1 MTGDGDIRRRARCD
15 IAAVDAEGQPLN
27 GLADE
32 REIPGNRTHHA
43 RDGRRGRADADVAGG
58 DRTVDR
64 DAGRRIGV
72 AGHQGLAR
80 RGRQRHIAARIRG
93 SAGIDR
99 LRKDLRAVINIDRR
113 CIDLDID
120 GVAHRMRLGGGV
132 EVTGID
138 HRMLGERDRIVGL
151 DEIGRARAQ
160 RRNGVGDGRVRQ
172 RHTAIALARVTDD
185 HIGRIDQKR
194 AGLAFRRAEIDRDAA
209 ANVDDAVPAQLDQ
222 ARIARFRAGI
232 DHSTG
237 LDRDVVA
244 GLDQDATGVAGR
256 ARRAQFCILAELD
269 AVAGRNS
276 DAAGR
281 RGLAARG
288 QPFR

>member
-1 MTGDGDIRRRARCD
+1 MGAGFDIGAGRHRGVGIGERRNHSRAGGRRYRGDIHRGVVGGGDVQISAGIDGRAVCDVGGDVADDVADHDRSAERGGAAERAREHRVRRRLRPGRGDEDVAAGGDIGMTGDGDIRRRARCD

-99 LRKDLRAVINIDRR
+99 LRKDLRAVIDIDRR
-113 CIDLDID
+113 S
-120 GVAHRMRLGGGV
+120 HRS
-132 EVTGID
+132 
-138 HRMLGERDRIVGL
+138 
-151 DEIGRARAQ
+151 
-160 RRNGVGDGRVRQ
+160 
-172 RHTAIALARVTDD
+172 RH
-185 HIGRIDQKR
+185 
-194 AGLAFRRAEIDRDAA
+194 
-209 ANVDDAVPAQLDQ
+209 
-222 ARIARFRAGI
+222 
-232 DHSTG
+232 
-237 LDRDVVA
+237 
-244 GLDQDATGVAGR
+244 
-256 ARRAQFCILAELD
+256 
-269 AVAGRNS
+269 
-276 DAAGR
+276 
-281 RGLAARG
+281 
-288 QPFR
+288 